1 MVVIE
6 KGENGSFNRI
16 FISGPRYI
24 FLKEHSNTAKLI
36 LLLATSVLLL
46 LVSCE
51 DPLDSVVTKK
61 DSNDL
66 FELTL
71 TASNNIVNSKSSL
84 DVIAKVE
91 RLKDGIADVSNKVL
105 GVWDLV

>member
-16 FISGPRYI
+16 IISGPRYI

-36 LLLATSVLLL
+36 LLLTTSVLLL
-46 LVSCE
+46 VVSCE
-51 DPLDSVVTKK
+51 DPLDSLVTKK

-66 FELTL
+66 FELMYYFKFVKLKVIHVRPSYAAGLQMTVLTL
-71 TASNNIVNSKSSL
+71 PLLMRKKNF
-84 DVIAKVE
+84 
-91 RLKDGIADVSNKVL
+91 
-105 GVWDLV
+105 